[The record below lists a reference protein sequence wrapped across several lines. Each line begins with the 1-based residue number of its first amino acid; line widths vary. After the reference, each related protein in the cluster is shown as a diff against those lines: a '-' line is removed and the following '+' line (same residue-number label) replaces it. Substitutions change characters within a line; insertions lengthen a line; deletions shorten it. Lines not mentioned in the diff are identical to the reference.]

1 MKFGDILKQILE
13 KHEIKQTKLAENLNV
28 TQPYISNV
36 IKGRTY
42 SFGLD
47 TINKMAKNF
56 NLSEKEKQD
65 LIQAAYNESGTKKS
79 QSLKNLISNTTVP
92 LLDWN
97 KLDKQEN
104 IFTLKIKDDSYLPE
118 FTKDDLI
125 TVDPKTTPKKG
136 MFVLIKTAKKISIE
150 KYEKTSNNIEIFGI
164 VVSKK
169 KKYI

>member
-13 KHEIKQTKLAENLNV
+13 THEIKQTELAKDLKV

-56 NLSEKEKQD
+56 DLSEKEKQD

-79 QSLKNLISNTTVP
+79 QSLKNLISDTPIP
-92 LLDWN
+92 LLDWS
-97 KLDKQEN
+97 KLDKQDN
-104 IFTLKIKDDSYLPE
+104 IFKLKIKDDSFL
-118 FTKDDLI
+118 T
-125 TVDPKTTPKKG
+125 
-136 MFVLIKTAKKISIE
+136 
-150 KYEKTSNNIEIFGI
+150 
-164 VVSKK
+164 
-169 KKYI
+169 